1 MQLDA
6 FKTLGRSGLKVSP
19 LCLGGMT
26 LGDDWNWGA
35 DAATAAQLIQQ
46 YTDLGGNFIDTANIY
61 TNGHSEKI
69 IGDTIGRYS
78 SKRNRTVI
86 GTKCSA
92 NTLPGNP
99 NAGGGSTQSILYNV
113 HESLRRLQTDYIDLL
128 WIHQWDWNTPFEET
142 MRALHHLVTSGKV
155 RYIGVSYA
163 PAWKIAQAQTT
174 ALLKDWTPFIG
185 LQIEYSLL
193 ERSIE
198 DELIPMAAELG
209 LGITPW
215 SPLKGGI
222 LSGKYQPGNQTGDS
236 RMGNAYQLSEKE
248 LNVVEKVKEIAQRH
262 NATPAAIAL
271 AWVLQKQSTTSII
284 LGVRT
289 PAQLAQNIAALEVT
303 LTQQEMNELD
313 TISTP
318 PPTFVTNYKE
328 YSRSF
333 VHGGIEINGLKAA
346 PLPAFQQMTPGKY

>member
-1 MQLDA
+1 MQLDS
-6 FKTLGRSGLKVSP
+6 FRTLGRSGLKVSP

-35 DAATAAQLIQQ
+35 DATTAAQLINQ
-46 YTDLGGNFIDTANIY
+46 YIDLGGNFIDTANIY

-69 IGDTIGRYS
+69 IGDTIGKYT
-78 SKRNRTVI
+78 SKRNRIII

-92 NTLPGNP
+92 NSLPGNP
-99 NAGGGSTQSILYNV
+99 NSGGGSTLSILHNV

-142 MRALHHLVTSGKV
+142 MRTLHNLVTSGKV

-174 ALLKDWTPFIG
+174 AILKDWTPFIG

-222 LSGKYQPGNQTGDS
+222 LSGKYQGGNTNDS
-236 RMGNAYQLSEKE
+236 RLGSSYQLSTREI
-248 LNVVEKVKEIAQRH
+248 NVIEKVKEIAEKH
-262 NATPAAIAL
+262 NTSPATIAL

-284 LGVRT
+284 LGVRK
-289 PAQLAQNIAALEVT
+289 PEQLAQNIAALAIT
-303 LTQQEMNELD
+303 LTQQEMAALD
-313 TISTP
+313 DISTP

-328 YSRSF
+328 YSRRF

>member
-1 MQLDA
+1 MQLDS
-6 FKTLGRSGLKVSP
+6 FRTLGHSGLKVSP

-35 DAATAAQLIQQ
+35 DETTAAQLIHQ
-46 YTDLGGNFIDTANIY
+46 YIDLGGNFIDTANIY

-69 IGDTIGRYS
+69 IGDTIGRYPS
-78 SKRNRTVI
+78 QRNRIVI

-99 NAGGGSTQSILYNV
+99 NAGGGSTHSILYNV

-128 WIHQWDWNTPFEET
+128 WVHQWDWTTPFEET
-142 MRALHHLVTSGKV
+142 MRTLHNLVSSGKV

-198 DELIPMAAELG
+198 DELVPMAAELG

-222 LSGKYQPGNQTGDS
+222 LSGKYQAGNQSGDS
-236 RMGNAYQLSEKE
+236 RMGGAYQLSEKE
-248 LNVVEKVKEIAQRH
+248 IRVIEKVKDMAAVH
-262 NATPAAIAL
+262 NTSPAAVAL
-271 AWVLQKQSTTSII
+271 AWVLHKQATTSII
-284 LGVRT
+284 LGVRK
-289 PAQLAQNIAALEVT
+289 PDQLKQNMAALEVN
-303 LTQQEMNELD
+303 LTQQEMDELD
-313 TISTP
+313 AISKP
-318 PPTFVTNYKE
+318 APTFVTNYKE

-333 VHGGIEINGLKAA
+333 LHGGIEINGLKAA